1 MIGYILIVLFT
12 LINLGESVIVRT
24 YGRKHG
30 SGGLILSAITSLFAS
45 VFFLVTDKGGFY
57 APTEMIWL
65 AVINAC
71 LIGAG
76 FYGTFAAYQNGPYGL
91 IRLIS
96 GFYLLFTIF
105 YGIVFLK
112 ESTTVMTYIG
122 IAMVIAAM
130 VLINYKKSDEK
141 AEKSGSLKWLF
152 WVLASTV
159 ANGFIGIITRYQ
171 QIRFEDSC
179 SNEFQFV
186 SFFGGFVLLA
196 LIGLVVDRDKLGR
209 VIKTGSLYGFGAG
222 ILNGAK
228 NFLTL
233 VIYLYLPLSIVSP
246 LKMGLSLVGS
256 FAVAFLMYK
265 EKYTKKQLLGVA
277 IGAAAI
283 IILTI

>member
-91 IRLIS
+91 TRLVS

-141 AEKSGSLKWLF
+141 TEKSGSLKWLF

-171 QIRFEDSC
+171 QIRFEDAC

-186 SFFGGFVLLA
+186 SFLGGFVLLA
-196 LIGLVVDRDKLGR
+196 LIGLVVDKLGR

>member
-1 MIGYILIVLFT
+1 MIGYTLIVLFT

-30 SGGLILSAITSLFAS
+30 SGGLILSSITSLFAS
-45 VFFLVTDKGGFY
+45 VFFFVTDKGGFY

-71 LIGAG
+71 LIVAG

-91 IRLIS
+91 TRLVS

-141 AEKSGSLKWLF
+141 AEKRGSLKWLF

-171 QIRFEDSC
+171 QIRFEDAC

-233 VIYLYLPLSIVSP
+233 VIYLCLPLSIVSP
-246 LKMGLSLVGS
+246 LKMGLGLVGS

-277 IGAAAI
+277 IGAVAI

>member
-91 IRLIS
+91 TRLVS

-171 QIRFEDSC
+171 QIRFEDAC

-186 SFFGGFVLLA
+186 SLFGGFVLLA
-196 LIGLVVDRDKLGR
+196 LIGLVVDKDKLGR

-265 EKYTKKQLLGVA
+265 ERYTKKQLLGVA

>member
-91 IRLIS
+91 TRLVS

-171 QIRFEDSC
+171 QIRFEDAC

-186 SFFGGFVLLA
+186 SFLGGFVLLS

>member
-141 AEKSGSLKWLF
+141 AEKSGSLKWF
-152 WVLASTV
+152 FCVLASTV

-171 QIRFEDSC
+171 QIRFEDAC

-186 SFFGGFVLLA
+186 SFLGGFVLLA

-265 EKYTKKQLLGVA
+265 ERYTKKQLLGVA

>member
-1 MIGYILIVLFT
+1 MIGYLLILLFT

-24 YGRKHG
+24 YARRHG
-30 SGGLILSAITSLFAS
+30 SGGLLLSAITSLFAS

-57 APTEMIWL
+57 VPTEMLIL
-65 AVINAC
+65 ALINAC

-76 FYGTFAAYQNGPYGL
+76 FYGSFAAYQSGPYGI

-96 GFYLLFTIF
+96 GFYLIFTIF

-112 ESTTVMTYIG
+112 EPTNALTYIG

-130 VLINYKKSDEK
+130 VLINYKKSDGETK
-141 AEKSGSLKWLF
+141 KKHSFKWLV
-152 WVLASTV
+152 WILVSTV

-171 QIRFEDSC
+171 QIKFDDAC
-179 SNEFQFV
+179 SNEFQFI

-196 LIGLVVDRDKLGR
+196 AIGFIVDRDKLGT
-209 VIKTGSLYGFGAG
+209 VLKKGSLYGFGAG
-222 ILNGAK
+222 VLNGAK

-233 VIYLYLPLSIVSP
+233 VIYLYLPISIISP
-246 LKMGLSLVGS
+246 VKMGLGLVGS
-256 FAVAFLMYK
+256 FAIAFLFFK

-277 IGAAAI
+277 LGVAAI

>member
-91 IRLIS
+91 TRLVS

-122 IAMVIAAM
+122 IAMVLAAM

-141 AEKSGSLKWLF
+141 AEKRGSLKWLF

-171 QIRFEDSC
+171 QIRFEDAC

>member
-1 MIGYILIVLFT
+1 MIGYTLIVLFT

-91 IRLIS
+91 TRLVS

-141 AEKSGSLKWLF
+141 SEKRGSLKWLF

-171 QIRFEDSC
+171 QIRFEDAC

-186 SFFGGFVLLA
+186 SFLGGFVLLA
-196 LIGLVVDRDKLGR
+196 LIGLFVDKDKLGR

-265 EKYTKKQLLGVA
+265 ERYTKKQLLGVA

>member
-1 MIGYILIVLFT
+1 MIGYTLIVLFT

-91 IRLIS
+91 TRLVS

-112 ESTTVMTYIG
+112 ESATVMTYIG

-141 AEKSGSLKWLF
+141 SEKRGSLKWLF

-171 QIRFEDSC
+171 QIRFEDAC

-186 SFFGGFVLLA
+186 SFLGGFVLLA

-265 EKYTKKQLLGVA
+265 ERYTKKQLLGVA

>member
-45 VFFLVTDKGGFY
+45 VFFLVTDKGGFH

-91 IRLIS
+91 TRLVS

-141 AEKSGSLKWLF
+141 SEKRGSLKWLF

-171 QIRFEDSC
+171 QIRFEDAC

-186 SFFGGFVLLA
+186 SFLGGFVLLA
-196 LIGLVVDRDKLGR
+196 LIGLVVDKDKLGR

>member
-91 IRLIS
+91 TRLVS

-141 AEKSGSLKWLF
+141 SEKRGSLKWLF

-171 QIRFEDSC
+171 QIRFEDAC

-196 LIGLVVDRDKLGR
+196 LIGLVVDKDKLGR

-265 EKYTKKQLLGVA
+265 ERYTKKQLLGVA

>member
-91 IRLIS
+91 TRLVS

-141 AEKSGSLKWLF
+141 AEKSGSLKWF
-152 WVLASTV
+152 FCVLASTV

-171 QIRFEDSC
+171 QIRFEDAC

-265 EKYTKKQLLGVA
+265 ERYTKKQLLGVA

>member
-91 IRLIS
+91 TRLVS

-141 AEKSGSLKWLF
+141 VEKSGSLKWLF

-171 QIRFEDSC
+171 QIRFEDAC

-186 SFFGGFVLLA
+186 SFLGGFVLLA

-265 EKYTKKQLLGVA
+265 ERYTKKQLLGVA

>member
-91 IRLIS
+91 TRLVS

-171 QIRFEDSC
+171 QIRFEDAC

-196 LIGLVVDRDKLGR
+196 LIGLVVDKDKLGR

>member
-12 LINLGESVIVRT
+12 LINLGESVIVRM

-91 IRLIS
+91 TRLVS

-141 AEKSGSLKWLF
+141 SEKRGSLKWLF

-171 QIRFEDSC
+171 QIRFEDAC

-186 SFFGGFVLLA
+186 SFLGGFVLLA

>member
-141 AEKSGSLKWLF
+141 SEKRGSLKWLF

-171 QIRFEDSC
+171 QIRFEDAC

-186 SFFGGFVLLA
+186 SFLGGFVLLA

-265 EKYTKKQLLGVA
+265 ERYTKKQLLGVA

>member
-1 MIGYILIVLFT
+1 MIGYTLIVLFT
-12 LINLGESVIVRT
+12 LINLGERVIVRT

-91 IRLIS
+91 TRLVS

-141 AEKSGSLKWLF
+141 AEKRGSLKWLF

-171 QIRFEDSC
+171 QIRFEDAC

-186 SFFGGFVLLA
+186 SFLGGFVLLA
-196 LIGLVVDRDKLGR
+196 LIGLVVDKDKLGR

>member
-91 IRLIS
+91 TRLVS

-141 AEKSGSLKWLF
+141 SEKRGSLKWLF

-171 QIRFEDSC
+171 QIRFEDAC

-186 SFFGGFVLLA
+186 SFLGGFVLLA
-196 LIGLVVDRDKLGR
+196 LIGLVVDKDKLGR

-265 EKYTKKQLLGVA
+265 ERYTKKQLLGVA

>member
-24 YGRKHG
+24 YGRNHG

-91 IRLIS
+91 TRLIS

-141 AEKSGSLKWLF
+141 SEKRGSLKWLF

-171 QIRFEDSC
+171 QIRFEDAC

-196 LIGLVVDRDKLGR
+196 LIGLVVDKDKLSR